1 MLTPD
6 ELKKLKEIGQLY
18 NLHDYSA
25 NQPQFMQELL
35 NKMRLGLM
43 ATGSPQQKANNACDR
58 MTLLYR
64 NSPDMKAIIEQAFKG
79 NQVAIDQLKLT
90 NGNLKNVLKMTL
102 VHDTL
107 KIVIK
112 PEVDLEHKKEHQKKL
127 EQSSYLPFSDFGHQQ
142 HNPKELAAKKPQPH
156 PKPDLDED
164 EKERLKN
171 I

>member
-18 NLHDYSA
+18 HLHDYTA
-25 NQPQFMQELL
+25 NQPQFMQELM
-35 NKMRLGLM
+35 NKISSGLM
-43 ATGSPQQKANNACDR
+43 ATGNTQQKANNACDR
-58 MTLLYR
+58 ITLLYR
-64 NSPDMKAIIEQAFKG
+64 NSPDMKAIIEEAFKG

-90 NGNLKNVLKMTL
+90 NGNLKNVLKMTM

-127 EQSSYLPFSDFGHQQ
+127 DQSYLPFSDFGHEQ
-142 HNPKELAAKKPQPH
+142 HNPAMRAAKKPKPH
-156 PKPDLDED
+156 PKPDVDDD

-171 I
+171 K